1 MWVLAGIL
9 TVGTIAGLF
18 WYAGHL
24 VKQDDKLRREGVP
37 ADARVLALRQTGT
50 WSANN
55 PQVEIELEIQ
65 IPGKDPYTIRTVK
78 VIPVVNAPSVQPGA
92 ILHIKVA
99 ADDPNRIVI
108 DEPWSR

>member
-1 MWVLAGIL
+1 
-9 TVGTIAGLF
+9 
-18 WYAGHL
+18 
-24 VKQDDKLRREGVP
+24 VP